1 MADLSSVLPAV
12 LGAIVLGTLILG
24 QLGKKAPVPVPVRPK
39 RPRR

>member
-1 MADLSSVLPAV
+1 MTLSEVLPVV

-24 QLGKKAPVPVPVRPK
+24 QLGKPAPVPVPVRPK

>member
-1 MADLSSVLPAV
+1 MALLPNVLPAV

-24 QLGKKAPVPVPVRPK
+24 QLGQKAPVPVPVRPR